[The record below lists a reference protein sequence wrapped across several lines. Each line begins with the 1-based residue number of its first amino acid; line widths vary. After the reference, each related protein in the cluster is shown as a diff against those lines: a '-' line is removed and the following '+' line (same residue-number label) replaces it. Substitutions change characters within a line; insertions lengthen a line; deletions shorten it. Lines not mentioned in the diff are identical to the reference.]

1 MTAPEPIEWR
11 PEQRA
16 LVLKAVI
23 AEAEKALADLTEKMQ
38 PAFPLPATVKFESPL
53 GDGAKLGHIN
63 RPDRRPDWVV
73 TSREQ
78 LTEYFTREFP
88 NVLET
93 VFLVEVPGV
102 AEPVALPEDH
112 PLTVAL
118 AQVAPEL
125 LTPVER
131 VPQQVIDDAVQQSR
145 DDGEPA
151 APGIQFVRPKPG
163 ALSVVYDKREA
174 LPAIARLV
182 RSGCLDWA
190 TLAPGSVLALPSADV
205 EGAA

>member
-1 MTAPEPIEWR
+1 MSTREPIEWR

-93 VFLVEVPGV
+93 VFELHVPGV
-102 AEPVALPEDH
+102 GTVALAEDD
-112 PLTVAL
+112 PITVAL

-131 VPQQVIDDAVQQSR
+131 VPDSVIDAAVQQSR
-145 DDGEPA
+145 DDGAPA

-163 ALSVVYDKREA
+163 ALSVVYDKKEA

-182 RSGCLDWA
+182 RSGRLDWA
-190 TLAPGSVLALPSADV
+190 TLAPGSVLALPSSDTT